1 MKIKQS
7 REPTT
12 LWSHLH
18 ETSRIG
24 RSKERPKKVD
34 LWLPGVGRAW
44 KNTEIDC
51 KGGWV
56 VFESQENALKLI
68 VLMVV
73 PLYEYT
79 KNYRFVPLQQVSCVA
94 CELHLNKAVI
104 KHTHTDTHI

>member
-1 MKIKQS
+1 M
-7 REPTT
+7 
-12 LWSHLH
+12 
-18 ETSRIG
+18 
-24 RSKERPKKVD
+24 
-34 LWLPGVGRAW
+34 GRAW
-44 KNTEIDC
+44 KDC

-56 VFESQENALKLI
+56 VFDSQENALILI

-104 KHTHTDTHI
+104 KHTHTQTHIFEDRTEGQAVGGPVGECGDSVA